1 MQALLTAH
9 PWLVVASLVAT
20 PTLTGCCWDTEGSGV
35 IVTETHIISDHARV
49 DVCCG
54 WNVRI
59 EQGDEPTVLVT
70 GDDNIVEEIV
80 VEQDGPMLRV
90 RYADP
95 GESFRPTRP
104 VEVTIRMA
112 APEFVRASLGASVR
126 VEQLLGGVGGVDF
139 SAGTTGCVD
148 DVSLDRFEVTAS
160 DGSRVCAD
168 VSDAGEVVVDSS
180 VGSQVN
186 LDGSTE
192 RLRAGVHRRAAGG
205 VRSAVGAGGGGRQ
218 RWFARSRTGRAF
230 GNGRGERRLGG
241 GGGRCGAD
249 RGEHQ
254 RGKPGGASVKV
265 GTAADLI

>member
-80 VEQDGPMLRV
+80 VEQDGPVLRV

-112 APEFVRASLGASVR
+112 APEFVRASRGASVR

-160 DGSRVCAD
+160 DGSRVCAE

-192 RLRAGVHRRAAGG
+192 RLRATV
-205 VRSAVGAGGGGRQ
+205 SIGGRLE
-218 RWFARSRTGRAF
+218 AF
-230 GNGRGERRLGG
+230 GLQSELAAVDVSDGSHAHVRVERSVTGAASGGSVVVVDGAAQIGVSASEGSRVERR
-241 GGGRCGAD
+241 
-249 RGEHQ
+249 
-254 RGKPGGASVKV
+254 
-265 GTAADLI
+265 